1 MTETISSV
9 ASTVS
14 ASTVPASS
22 VASSTVDESISIDF
36 KNRWL
41 AAFLAWLVP
50 GLGHFYQGRIGK
62 GVLFSV
68 GILSIYFIGCWMSSD
83 PQLGSARVVYVPQ
96 TLGESRLM
104 SYCQTLVGLP
114 SFPAWYQSRR
124 VQAGNPPILN
134 GLMAPPQADPD
145 QRIEQH
151 VSMAL
156 AAQPSLSR
164 CYFVLRGRFEV
175 ALMYTLVAG
184 LLNVLAIWDAFGG
197 PVLLLKSEK
206 SKKS

>member
-1 MTETISSV
+1 MTEPITSV
-9 ASTVS
+9 E
-14 ASTVPASS
+14 SS
-22 VASSTVDESISIDF
+22 VASSTVEDSAISIDL

-62 GVLFSV
+62 GVLYSV

-83 PQLGSARVVYVPQ
+83 PQLGSARAVYVPQ

-114 SFPAWYQSRR
+114 SFPAWYQSSR

-134 GLMAPPQADPD
+134 GLMSPPQADPD

-151 VSMAL
+151 VAMAL
-156 AAQPSLSR
+156 AEQPSLSR
-164 CYFVLRGRFEV
+164 CYFVLRGRFEI
-175 ALMYTLVAG
+175 ALMYTLVAA
-184 LLNVLAIWDAFGG
+184 LLNVLAIWDAFSG
-197 PVLLLKSEK
+197 PVRDTVGNAVRHAG
-206 SKKS
+206 